1 MTQGPVDIFFEW
13 LGLRPADAR
22 VAVAV
27 DVDDAMIK
35 RAQRFLIDTQRDDGS
50 WAVQGTKANKKDRIE
65 ETAVYWGT
73 TWAVIGLVE
82 SLPN

>member
-1 MTQGPVDIFFEW
+1 MGEKSDALGTGMSAYTLLRAGVDF
-13 LGLRPADAR
+13 D
-22 VAVAV
+22 
-27 DVDDAMIK
+27 DVTIK

-50 WAVQGTKANKKDRIE
+50 WAVKGTKANKKDRIE